1 MKRRGMTAVALL
13 LCLLCARALA
23 QAYTYGGSGSDAL
36 DELAVS
42 GDGRIVMTGYTNSSD
57 GTLASRTKTGRSG
70 WVLCVDAQGNVLWS
84 FCSRRGTHDIMS
96 SPVCHEDGSVTVILE
111 AEDDT
116 GTKKE
121 LIRLSRDGEVMH
133 RSIMCQT
140 GGDVAYVMIPLQ
152 RFDEGYVLLELK
164 EDATPLAYRLYDW
177 DGQAVR
183 ELEGYDENGT
193 VLAMADR
200 HVIRIGNGTGTLY
213 ALDGE
218 GNERRLTDVLEV
230 GENNMLNA
238 RYDSL
243 ISLEDGGAA
252 GCGWVLTD
260 EGVRKGLISRW
271 DAQGNLIFEMRMEI
285 GRLWRLVKTA
295 DGFAAI
301 AYPNETSGLDQSGS
315 LAYGCPWELIRLNEQ
330 GVVYARQSLGMGASP
345 YDANC
350 ALAALPD
357 GSLAVVQNVQPDG
370 EDWYTDVR
378 LTVIPAK

>member
-140 GGDVAYVMIPLQ
+140 G
-152 RFDEGYVLLELK
+152 
-164 EDATPLAYRLYDW
+164 
-177 DGQAVR
+177 
-183 ELEGYDENGT
+183 
-193 VLAMADR
+193 
-200 HVIRIGNGTGTLY
+200 
-213 ALDGE
+213 
-218 GNERRLTDVLEV
+218 
-230 GENNMLNA
+230 
-238 RYDSL
+238 
-243 ISLEDGGAA
+243 
-252 GCGWVLTD
+252 
-260 EGVRKGLISRW
+260 
-271 DAQGNLIFEMRMEI
+271 
-285 GRLWRLVKTA
+285 
-295 DGFAAI
+295 
-301 AYPNETSGLDQSGS
+301 
-315 LAYGCPWELIRLNEQ
+315 
-330 GVVYARQSLGMGASP
+330 
-345 YDANC
+345 
-350 ALAALPD
+350 
-357 GSLAVVQNVQPDG
+357 
-370 EDWYTDVR
+370 
-378 LTVIPAK
+378 